1 MAASRSNSVENGL
14 RVEKPGDIF
23 IERSEDLNALED
35 PDAGKSDE
43 ERAAIVSHKIG
54 CWTSQK

>member
-14 RVEKPGDIF
+14 RAEKPGDIF

-54 CWTSQK
+54 C